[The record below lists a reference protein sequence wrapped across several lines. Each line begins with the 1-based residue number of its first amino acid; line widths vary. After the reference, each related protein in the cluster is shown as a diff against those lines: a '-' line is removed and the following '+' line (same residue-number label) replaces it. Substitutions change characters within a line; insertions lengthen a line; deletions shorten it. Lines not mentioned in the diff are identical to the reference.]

1 MYEIFFA
8 SLGSPH
14 RLTEVLS
21 QYSLIQLIQTF
32 STSTA
37 TVTGPHH
44 PHLHTNGS
52 LTHPVIL
59 LFNALITGKRIVFLG
74 HGRPAGQVASY
85 VLSACAL
92 GSGCGSVLR
101 GFVERA
107 FPYAHLT
114 NREEWESMYVRIGIS
129 PTKAPELITPTFTFL

>member
-1 MYEIFFA
+1 M
-8 SLGSPH
+8 
-14 RLTEVLS
+14 
-21 QYSLIQLIQTF
+21 
-32 STSTA
+32 STA
-37 TVTGPHH
+37 SVTGPHH
-44 PHLHTNGS
+44 PHLHSNGS

-114 NREEWESMYVRIGIS
+114 NREEWESMYVRSNVS
-129 PTKAPELITPTFTFL
+129 PTTTLVADLSNLPFSAKSWVYRRGDKPNF